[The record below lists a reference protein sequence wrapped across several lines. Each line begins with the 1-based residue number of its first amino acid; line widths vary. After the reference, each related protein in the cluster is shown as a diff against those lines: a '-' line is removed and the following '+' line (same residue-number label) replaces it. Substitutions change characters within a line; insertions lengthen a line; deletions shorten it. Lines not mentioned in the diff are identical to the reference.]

1 MKRKIRRGDP
11 ERWRYWEGVVRRC
24 QEGGQSVRAFCR
36 AEGLRESAFYFWRR
50 RLARRSPPSG
60 AAGQPRPGT
69 PTLAQAAPSTKRRSG
84 PRHRP
89 ASFLPVRVVAPASGY
104 PVSGGAPRGTR
115 IAGRRVAAAT
125 ETSQGVEI
133 VLAFGRIVRVPTG
146 FERQTLVDVLSV
158 LEGRPC

>member
-1 MKRKIRRGDP
+1 MKSKIRRGDP
-11 ERWRYWEGVVRRC
+11 QRWRYWEGVVRRC
-24 QEGGQSVRAFCR
+24 EESGQSVRAFCL

-60 AAGQPRPGT
+60 AAGQAQPET
-69 PTLAQAAPSTKRRSG
+69 PTLALAAPSTKRRSP
-84 PRHRP
+84 PRHSP

-104 PVSGGAPRGTR
+104 AGSGCPG
-115 IAGRRVAAAT
+115 AT

-133 VLAFGRIVRVPTG
+133 VLAFGRIVRVPAG